1 MRIIQFFTHPLLRRA
16 FLTKPDRTIFFDIK
30 NVILGFDSKKM
41 SQQIAKFC
49 QIEEPMVEDIL
60 KKTNWRELYEKGEID
75 SRTLFHNLPSHIRNS
90 KGFPAWAEAISN
102 VFQPNDSMS
111 ELLKELKKNNVKIFI
126 LSNICEIHFSYAYT
140 HFPALHLFDGHILS
154 YVAGLQKPDHHL
166 YDYAMQKASTEKKH
180 SFFVEGIEEYAQKA
194 RLLDFDCE
202 SYLHID
208 LLRSQLKKREL
219 LT

>member
-1 MRIIQFFTHPLLRRA
+1 MTE
-16 FLTKPDRTIFFDIK
+16 KERTVFFDIK
-30 NVILGFDSKKM
+30 NVILNFNIKKM
-41 SQQIAKFC
+41 NQQIAEFC
-49 QIEEPMVEDIL
+49 QISESEVEDIL
-60 KKTNWRELYEKGEID
+60 QKTKWTEQYEKGEID
-75 SRTLFHNLPSHIRNS
+75 TRTLFHRLPSEIQGS
-90 KGFPAWAEAISN
+90 KGFSAWAEAVSN

-111 ELLKELKKNNVKIFI
+111 ELLKELKKNNIKIFI
-126 LSNICEIHFSYAYT
+126 LSNICELHFSYAYT

-154 YVAGLQKPDHHL
+154 YVAGLKKPDYNL
-166 YDYAMQKASTEKKH
+166 YDYALQKASTEKKC
-180 SFFVEGIEEYAQKA
+180 SFFIEGVEEYAQKA